1 MAVVVDNT
9 TYALEPNGTFPII
22 YSAKAPSAQSGYL
35 YAKIY
40 SSNGSMLT
48 ESFVRQPINQ
58 DTPHEFFNRTWNTHE
73 SKKLPQVYEP
83 LDDIHRIESSLHRDN
98 EIPTIHIVGNQSELD
113 EMNHNT
119 TADISVKTNITYVSL
134 YDALNFEDV
143 KVSLAGQSTRSLSK
157 VSYNLKFKQKS
168 PLYGY
173 RHIKLRSLAMDSS
186 YMREQLAYDML
197 KSVGLVSMEFSY
209 ARVFMN
215 EQELGLFGLVDT
227 FKNPWLANVFA
238 NGSSSYVNGYLYQ
251 GVFQGSKQYEADLSY
266 IDNIT
271 AYSDG
276 EYKIKQKAS
285 NRESDNYEPLMEFTK
300 FIANAPNNGINASSV
315 WNSKLVVDSFLR
327 SAVMEIL
334 IGNSDGYL
342 ANANNYFLYQ
352 KPDNGTFFYIPA
364 DMDLTLGNG
373 KNDLDDTWSGNYS
386 TFPGMS
392 KRPLITYIMAVPEF
406 KQKFEQLHKDVN
418 SRLINPNVSYSRV
431 DDIADMI
438 KEDIDWDKTLPR
450 VNSISASSV
459 PLGQNGNGNN
469 QTIPSAMPFMAVQ
482 GNSTG
487 IPQDMQNMTAMSE
500 NRGNMGTS
508 VSVKEWLAGVYQNT
522 TNFYSK

>member
-1 MAVVVDNT
+1 
-9 TYALEPNGTFPII
+9 
-22 YSAKAPSAQSGYL
+22 
-35 YAKIY
+35 
-40 SSNGSMLT
+40 
-48 ESFVRQPINQ
+48 
-58 DTPHEFFNRTWNTHE
+58 
-73 SKKLPQVYEP
+73 
-83 LDDIHRIESSLHRDN
+83 
-98 EIPTIHIVGNQSELD
+98 
-113 EMNHNT
+113 
-119 TADISVKTNITYVSL
+119 
-134 YDALNFEDV
+134 
-143 KVSLAGQSTRSLSK
+143 
-157 VSYNLKFKQKS
+157 
-168 PLYGY
+168 
-173 RHIKLRSLAMDSS
+173 
-186 YMREQLAYDML
+186 
-197 KSVGLVSMEFSY
+197 
-209 ARVFMN
+209 
-215 EQELGLFGLVDT
+215 
-227 FKNPWLANVFA
+227 
-238 NGSSSYVNGYLYQ
+238 
-251 GVFQGSKQYEADLSY
+251 
-266 IDNIT
+266 
-271 AYSDG
+271 
-276 EYKIKQKAS
+276 
-285 NRESDNYEPLMEFTK
+285 
-300 FIANAPNNGINASSV
+300 
-315 WNSKLVVDSFLR
+315 
-327 SAVMEIL
+327 MEIL